1 MVQVSFLRGR
11 YPALDIEVDGGLSL
25 STIDTAAQV
34 SPRVQLNFAC
44 MQSVTKQHTMT
55 TLSCDH
61 PQAGANMIVSGSA
74 VVNSKDP
81 AAVIAELRKRG
92 ESGLQALNT

>member
-1 MVQVSFLRGR
+1 MEDMMPKVSFLRGR

-25 STIDTAAQV
+25 STIDTAA
-34 SPRVQLNFAC
+34 
-44 MQSVTKQHTMT
+44 
-55 TLSCDH
+55 
-61 PQAGANMIVSGSA
+61 QAGANMIVSGSA

>member
-1 MVQVSFLRGR
+1 MAQVSFLRGR
-11 YPALDIEVDGGLSL
+11 YAALDIEVDGGLSL

-34 SPRVQLNFAC
+34 SPHVQLNLHAC
-44 MQSVTKQHTMT
+44 CLLPSNTLWQPCHVT
-55 TLSCDH
+55 TL
-61 PQAGANMIVSGSA
+61 QAGANMIVSGSA

>member
-1 MVQVSFLRGR
+1 MQVSFLRGR

-34 SPRVQLNFAC
+34 SPHVQLNLR
-44 MQSVTKQHTMT
+44 VPHTMT